1 MAKPLLKRSEVP
13 EEVTWDIKSV
23 FPSDEAWEAAYEE
36 ANRQVA
42 DMSRFAGRLGES
54 AATLLEALR
63 ERDSFM
69 AQVDKIAVY
78 GGMQATSDTTDQA
91 FLSRNAQAEGLTA
104 RAYAAIS
111 YYEPEIL
118 SLGPDKLQAMVSQEP
133 GLKLYQHY
141 FDKLNR
147 QREHIRSAEVESL
160 LAEAGDVTWSAYR
173 IHTALEDADMKFS
186 TVPDESGEQV
196 ELVQGNVQTLIRSQQ
211 REVRKAAWEAYAD
224 GYIGVKN
231 TMAATLAGQV
241 KRDVF
246 YARAR
251 NYPRALD
258 AALGGGNIPREVY
271 FNLLETFRKH
281 MPVWHRY
288 WNIRKRALGVEALQA
303 YDVDV
308 PLLRSKKDIPYS
320 QAVDMVIEGLVP
332 LGSEYGGV
340 LEKALREQRWVD
352 IYANQGKGSG
362 AFSYGTF
369 GTHPFLMMNYD
380 DSMESVSTLAH
391 ELGHSM
397 HSYFSWKNQ
406 PHIYANYSMFVAETA
421 SNFNQALV
429 RAHLLK
435 AGPEIDFEL
444 EILAEAMSNFHRY
457 LFIMPTL
464 ARFELDCHER
474 IERGES
480 LTADAMSAKL
490 TELFREAYGPDVEL
504 DEDRVGITWAQ
515 FPHMFGNFYVFQ
527 YSTGISAAN
536 ALADGVL
543 QEGETAARRYIDFL
557 SAGDALFSIE
567 ALKLAG
573 IDMTSPDPVERAFG
587 VLSRMIDRLD
597 QIVGEGPLAQ
607 VGTKRQGL

>member
-1 MAKPLLKRSEVP
+1 MSKPLPKRSEVP
-13 EEVTWDIKSV
+13 EEVTWNIKSV
-23 FPSDEAWEAAYEE
+23 FPSDEAWEAAYTQ
-36 ANRQVA
+36 ANEQVA
-42 DMSRFAGRLGES
+42 TMGRFAGRLGES
-54 AATLLEALR
+54 PATLLEALQ
-63 ERDSFM
+63 ERDAFM
-69 AQVDKIAVY
+69 ASVEKIAVY

-91 FLSRNAQAEGLTA
+91 YLARNEQGDGLTA
-104 RAYAAIS
+104 RAYASIS

-118 SLGPDKLQAMVSQEP
+118 ALGPDKLQSMVDAEP
-133 GLKLYQHY
+133 GLKLYAHY

-147 QREHIRSAEVESL
+147 MAAHIRSAEVESL
-160 LAEAGDVTWSAYR
+160 LAEAAEVTWSPYR
-173 IHTALEDADMKFS
+173 IHMALEDADLKFG
-186 TVPDESGEQV
+186 TVKDESGEPV
-196 ELVQGNVQTLIRSQQ
+196 ELVQGNVQPLIRSGQ
-211 REVRKAAWEAYAD
+211 REVRKAAWEGYAD

-251 NYPRALD
+251 NYPSALD
-258 AALGGGNIPREVY
+258 AALAGGNIPREVY
-271 FNLLETFRKH
+271 FNLLDTFRKH
-281 MPVWHRY
+281 LPVWHRY
-288 WNIRKRALGVEALQA
+288 WDIRKRALGVEALHA

-320 QAVDMVIEGLVP
+320 EAVEMVIAGTAP
-332 LGSEYGGV
+332 LGEEYSST
-340 LEKALREQRWVD
+340 LSRALREQRWVD
-352 IYANQGKGSG
+352 IYPNQGKGAG
-362 AFSYGTF
+362 AFSYGTA
-369 GTHPFLMMNYD
+369 GTYPFLMMNYD
-380 DSMESVSTLAH
+380 DSLEGVSTLAH

-397 HSYFSWKNQ
+397 HSYFSWRSQ
-406 PHIYANYSMFVAETA
+406 PHIYSHYSMFVAETA

-435 AGPEIDFEL
+435 AGPDTDFEL

-474 IERGES
+474 VERGEG

-490 TELFREAYGPDVEL
+490 TELFCEAYGPDVAI
-504 DEDRVGITWAQ
+504 DEPRVGITWAQ

-527 YSTGISAAN
+527 YATGISAAN

-543 QEGETAARRYIDFL
+543 QEGQAAAKRYVAFL
-557 SAGDALFSIE
+557 SAGDALFPIE

-573 IDMTSPDPVERAFG
+573 IDMTSPDPVERAFA

-597 QIVGEGPLAQ
+597 QVVGEGPLAQ

>member
-1 MAKPLLKRSEVP
+1 MANPLPKRSEVP

-36 ANRQVA
+36 ANGQVA
-42 DMSRFAGRLGES
+42 KMERFTGRLGES
-54 AATLLEALR
+54 SAVLLEALQA
-63 ERDSFM
+63 RDNFM
-69 AQVDKIAVY
+69 AQVAKIAVY
-78 GGMQATSDTTDQA
+78 GGMQATSDTADQA
-91 FLSRNAQAEGLTA
+91 FLSRSAQAEGLTA

-118 SLGPDKLQAMVSQEP
+118 ALGSDKLQAIVSREP

-186 TVPDESGEQV
+186 TVPDESGESI

-251 NYPRALD
+251 NYPSALD
-258 AALGGGNIPREVY
+258 AALSGGNIPREVY

-288 WNIRKRALGVEALQA
+288 WNIRKRALGVETLYA

-332 LGSEYGGV
+332 LGGEYGGV

-362 AFSYGTF
+362 AFSYGTS

-380 DSMESVSTLAH
+380 DSMESVSTLVH

-406 PHIYANYSMFVAETA
+406 PHIYSHYSMFVAETA

-515 FPHMFGNFYVFQ
+515 FPHMFGDFYVFQ
-527 YSTGISAAN
+527 YATGISAAN
-536 ALADGVL
+536 ALADCVL
-543 QEGETAARRYIDFL
+543 QEGETAAKRYRDFL
-557 SAGDALFSIE
+557 SAGDALFPIE

-573 IDMTSPDPVERAFG
+573 IDMTSSEPVESAFG